1 MIIKG
6 PYQDVQIP
14 KTALTPFVLHR
25 VKELANKP
33 ALIEGPTG
41 RIVTYAQLA
50 DAISIVAHNLAQR
63 GFRKGEVFG
72 ILSPNCPEYGIA
84 FHAIAT
90 LGGIVTPINPLYT
103 RYEIAHQ
110 LKDSGARFLVT
121 VPSCIEK
128 AREAAEDAG
137 IEELFVFGA
146 ADGATS
152 FETLLID
159 NGRAKQVEIDPLED
173 LVALP
178 YSSGTTGLPKGVM
191 LTHHN
196 LVANICQMEGLS
208 YFYETD
214 TLICVLPLFHI
225 YGLVV
230 VLNMGL
236 FSGATIVTMP
246 RFELESFL
254 KAVQDYE
261 VSLAHLVPPI
271 VLALSKHPIVDNY
284 KLPNLKTIFSGAAPL
299 GEELTRAC
307 MDRLGCTVRQGYGM
321 TETSP
326 VTHSSPAPPLT
337 IKFGSVGVPAPNT
350 ECKIVDLES
359 GVPLGPGERGEVCV
373 RGPQIMK
380 GYLNNP
386 DATAQTIDDEGWLHT
401 GDIGYADEDGHF
413 FIVDRAKE
421 LIKYKGFQVPPA
433 ELEAVLLTHPCVADA
448 AVIPYPDEEAG
459 EVPKGII
466 VLKESI
472 DTEAILEF
480 VAERV
485 APHKRIRYL
494 EFVEKIPKS
503 PSGKILRRV
512 LVDMEKA
519 KSASSQ

>member
-6 PYQDVQIP
+6 PYQDVSIP
-14 KTALTPFVLHR
+14 ETALTPFVLHR
-25 VKELANKP
+25 AQELGDKP
-33 ALIEGPTG
+33 ALIDGPTG
-41 RIVTYAQLA
+41 RKVSFTELA
-50 DAISIVAHNLAQR
+50 DSIAIAAYNLAQR
-63 GFRKGEVFG
+63 GFKKGDVFG
-72 ILSPNCPEYGIA
+72 ILSPNCPEYAIA
-84 FHAIAT
+84 FHAVAT

-103 RYEIAHQ
+103 KHEIAHQ
-110 LKDSGARFLVT
+110 LKDSGARFLAT
-121 VPSCIEK
+121 VPGCAEK
-128 AREAAEDAG
+128 AVEAVQHG
-137 IEELFVFGA
+137 LIEEVFVFGTTP
-146 ADGATS
+146 GATPFDS
-152 FETLLID
+152 LLVD
-159 NGRAKQVEIDPLED
+159 NGRAEQTPIDPRKD
-173 LVALP
+173 LIALP

-196 LVANICQMEGLS
+196 LVANICQMEGLC

-236 FSGATIVTMP
+236 YSGATIVLMP
-246 RFELESFL
+246 RFDLESFL

-261 VSLAHLVPPI
+261 VTLAHLVPPI

-284 KLPNLKTIFSGAAPL
+284 RLPNLKTIFSGAAPL
-299 GEELTRAC
+299 GEDLTRAC
-307 MDRLGCTVRQGYGM
+307 MDRLGIYVRQGYGM

-326 VTHSSPAPPLT
+326 VTHSSPAPPLD

-350 ECKIVDLES
+350 ECKIIDLS
-359 GVPLGPGERGEVCV
+359 TGASLGPGEKGEVCV
-373 RGPQIMK
+373 RGPQVMT

-386 DATAQTIDDEGWLHT
+386 EATAITIDAEGWLHT

-421 LIKYKGFQVPPA
+421 LIKYKGLQVAPA
-433 ELEAVLLTHPCVADA
+433 ELEAVLLSHPAVADA
-448 AVIPYPDEEAG
+448 AVIPYPDDEAG

-466 VLKESI
+466 VLKEPI
-472 DTEAILEF
+472 DPQALLDF

-485 APHKRIRYL
+485 APHKRIRHL
-494 EFVEKIPKS
+494 EFVDKIPKS

-512 LVDMEKA
+512 LVEMEKA
-519 KSASSQ
+519 KTV

>member
-1 MIIKG
+1 MIITG
-6 PYQDVQIP
+6 PYPDVQVP
-14 KTALTPFVLHR
+14 VTALTPFVLR
-25 VKELANKP
+25 RAKELGDKP
-33 ALIEGPTG
+33 ALIDGPTG
-41 RIVTYAQLA
+41 RTVTHGQLA
-50 DAISIVAHNLAQR
+50 DAIGIVAHNLAAR
-63 GFRKGEVFG
+63 GFKKGEVFG
-72 ILSPNCPEYGIA
+72 ILSSNCPEYGIA

-103 RYEIAHQ
+103 RHEITHQ

-121 VPSCIEK
+121 VPTCIEK
-128 AREAAEDAG
+128 ALEAAKDAG
-137 IEELFVFGA
+137 VEEVFVFGEA
-146 ADGATS
+146 AGATP
-152 FETLLID
+152 FDTLMVD
-159 NGRAKQVEIDPLED
+159 NGRAEQVEVDPMED
-173 LVALP
+173 LIALP

-196 LVANICQMEGLS
+196 LVANICQMEGLC

-236 FSGATIVTMP
+236 YSGATIVMMP
-246 RFELESFL
+246 RFDLETFL
-254 KAVQDYE
+254 KAVQDYN

-284 KLPNLKTIFSGAAPL
+284 KLPHLKTIFSGAAPL

-307 MDRLGCTVRQGYGM
+307 MARIGCSVRQGYGM

-326 VTHSSPAPPLT
+326 VTHSTPAPPHV

-350 ECKIVDLES
+350 ECKIIDLES
-359 GVPLGPGERGEVCV
+359 GEPLGPGERGEVCV

-386 DATAQTIDDEGWLHT
+386 EATAQTIDSDGWLHT

-433 ELEAVLLTHPCVADA
+433 ELEAVLLTHPCVADC
-448 AVIPYPDEEAG
+448 AVIPYPDDEAG

-466 VLKESI
+466 VLKEAVAP
-472 DTEAILEF
+472 EVILQY

-485 APHKRIRYL
+485 APHKRIRHL
-494 EFVEKIPKS
+494 EFTDKIPKS

-512 LVDMEKA
+512 LVDAEKA
-519 KSASSQ
+519 KSA